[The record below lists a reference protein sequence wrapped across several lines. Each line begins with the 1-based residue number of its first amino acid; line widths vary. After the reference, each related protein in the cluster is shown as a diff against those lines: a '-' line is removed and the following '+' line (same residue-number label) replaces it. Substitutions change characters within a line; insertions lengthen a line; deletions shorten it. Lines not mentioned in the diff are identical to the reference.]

1 MATFLQYLVE
11 ADTDFF
17 LKVNSWHSPFWDVFM
32 PLFSA
37 KYVWVYFY
45 ASLLYV
51 IIRNYSIK
59 VTLLWLL
66 AVVVLITFCD
76 QFSASVIRPMVARLR
91 PSNLDNPLSE
101 VVHVVNGYR
110 GGNYSFPSAHAANSW
125 ALAAFM
131 TLLFRRTW
139 ISCTVVLWAIVTC
152 YSRLYLGV
160 HYFGDL
166 LVGMFIGCLFAA
178 LVYYLLV
185 WIARIKKPLEVRHAF
200 MPIYTLGIT
209 IVCFLVIAA
218 IETYL
223 L

>member
-1 MATFLQYLVE
+1 MVSFLQYLIE

-17 LKVNSWHSPFWDVFM
+17 LQVNSWHSPFWDVFM
-32 PLFSA
+32 PLYSD

-51 IIRNYSIK
+51 IIRNYSLK
-59 VTLLWLL
+59 TTLLWLI

-76 QFSASVIRPMVARLR
+76 QFTASVIRPMVARLR
-91 PSNLDNPLSE
+91 PSNPDNPLSDM
-101 VVHVVNGYR
+101 VHVVNGYR

-125 ALAAFM
+125 GLAIFM
-131 TLLFRRTW
+131 TLLFRRMW
-139 ISCTVVLWAIVTC
+139 ISCTVVLWAVVTC

-166 LVGMFIGCLFAA
+166 LVGMLIGIFFAF
-178 LVYYLLV
+178 LVYFLLV

-200 MPIYTLGIT
+200 MPIYILGIT
-209 IVCFLVIAA
+209 IVCFLTIAS

>member
-1 MATFLQYLVE
+1 MATFLQYLIE

-45 ASLLYV
+45 
-51 IIRNYSIK
+51 IRNYSIK

-139 ISCTVVLWAIVTC
+139 ISCTVVLWAVVTC